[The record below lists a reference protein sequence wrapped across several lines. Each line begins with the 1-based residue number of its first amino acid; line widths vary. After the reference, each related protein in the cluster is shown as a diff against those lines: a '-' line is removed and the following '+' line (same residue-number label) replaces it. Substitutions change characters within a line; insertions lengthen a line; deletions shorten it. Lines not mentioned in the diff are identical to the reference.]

1 MNIKHSKY
9 KNTGIL
15 FELLVRQV
23 TADTLNGTDSAA
35 LKLIQKFFV
44 KSELGKEYKLYET
57 LAKNTAL
64 TEGKANVMIQ
74 TLLETSKKLNRGIL
88 RREKYNLINEIKKS
102 YNLEEFFKTKLPH
115 YKTFAAFYT
124 LAEIQNTDVLVD
136 ADIIVNNKMTLL
148 EHLSTSQIQT
158 QQVEAEIL
166 REFQSYDK
174 DTRML
179 TYRILI
185 EKFNGKYS
193 NLYDSQ
199 KEILRQYINSVDS
212 TPVLKEFYNT
222 KVSEIKLALNE
233 LNSKVTDKAV
243 QIKINEVTNLI
254 NELDKN
260 AKVSSDDIVNI
271 LQYCELYEE
280 LKTANETIKWN
291 WIRRRYS

>member
-23 TADTLNGTDSAA
+23 TADTLNGTNSAA
-35 LKLIQKFFV
+35 LKLIQNFFV

-64 TEGKANVMIQ
+64 TEGRANVMIQ
-74 TLLETSKKLNRGIL
+74 TLLETSKKLNRSNL
-88 RREKYNLINEIKKS
+88 RREKYNLINEIKKH

-124 LAEIQNTDVLVD
+124 LAEIQNNDALVD

-148 EHLSTSQIQT
+148 EHLSTSQIKT
-158 QQVEAEIL
+158 ENVEAEIL
-166 REFQSYDK
+166 KEFQSYDK

-179 TYRILI
+179 TYRILM

-193 NLYDSQ
+193 DLYPSQ
-199 KEILRQYINSVDS
+199 KEILREYINSVDS
-212 TPVLKEFYNT
+212 TPVLREFYNIEVGKIKSQLT
-222 KVSEIKLALNE
+222 KLLSQI
-233 LNSKVTDKAV
+233 TDKAV
-243 QIKINEVTNLI
+243 QIKINEVNNLI
-254 NELDKN
+254 EELDKTSN
-260 AKVSSDDIVNI
+260 VTSDNIVNI
-271 LQYCELYEE
+271 LQYLELVEE
-280 LKTANETIKWN
+280 LKTAHG
-291 WIRRRYS
+291 